1 MIMSLS
7 SLFLDAFYTC
17 AQTAHFTKAAERLN
31 ITQSALSQRIKNLE
45 EELGLT
51 LFIRDRSGL
60 RLTEAGERLLRYC
73 QTKDSLEQ
81 EALSTMKAR
90 FNGSRRRHIRVG
102 GYSSVMRSLILPKLK
117 VLMKDDSTSLKF
129 TTREVHELPALF
141 RSGEIDYMILD
152 DVFHMEGVAHLRIG
166 TEENVLVQKKN
177 YKGPDIYLDHD
188 EKDMTTVRFLKKRS
202 SSDLERI
209 YLDDIYGIIDGVRL
223 GFGKAV
229 VPLHLIENDSN
240 LEVVS
245 ERKSLHSPIVLHYYE
260 QPFYTQLHQDLLAA
274 LEPK

>member
-1 MIMSLS
+1 MSLS

-90 FNGSRRRHIRVG
+90 FNGNRQRHIRIG

-117 VLMKDDSTSLKF
+117 PLMKDESTSLKF
-129 TTREVHELPALF
+129 TTREVHELPSLF

-152 DVFHMEGVAHLRIG
+152 HAFQMEGVVHHKIG
-166 TEENVLVQKKN
+166 TEENVLVQRKN
-177 YKGPDIYLDHD
+177 YKGPEVYLDHD
-188 EKDMTTVRFLKKRS
+188 ERDMTTVRFLKKRS
-202 SSDLERI
+202 GSELDRI
-209 YLDDIYGIIDGVRL
+209 FLDDIYGIIDGVRM
-223 GFGKAV
+223 GFGKAI
-229 VPLHLIENDSN
+229 VPVHLIESDSSI
-240 LEVVS
+240 EVLG
-245 ERKSLHSPIVLHYYE
+245 ERKSISSPIVLHYYE
-260 QPFYTQLHQDLLAA
+260 QPFYSQLHQELLES
-274 LEPK
+274 LIPR